1 MQKTEAPKDNNIKLI
16 SMHDE
21 MSSSYLS
28 YAMSVIVSRALP
40 DIRDGLKPVHR
51 RILYAMYKG
60 GYDWSKQFRKSAR
73 IVGDVIGKYHP
84 HGDQSVYDALVRMV
98 QDFSM
103 SLPLVEGQGNFG
115 SIDGDPAAAMRYTET
130 RLSKVSQFLIDDI
143 EKNTVSYKSNYDE
156 TEKEPT
162 VLPAQYPNLL
172 VNGAGGIAVGMAT
185 SIPPH
190 NLGEIINGTLALID
204 NKDIKVKE
212 LMKHIP
218 GPDFPTG
225 GVIIGKDI
233 IKQGYNNGRGSFKIR
248 GEVSSETL
256 KNGRDRLV
264 ITSIP
269 YQVNKSVLNERI
281 AQLVRE
287 KKIEGIKDIRDE
299 SNREGIRVAIDLRNG
314 VEPETIKRQLYK
326 NTQIESSFGFNTLA
340 IVDGKPKTCNLK
352 DFLTNFLS
360 FREDVVIKKTKFDLQ
375 KAEERAHILLGL
387 SVSVENLDKI
397 IKIIR
402 SSKTPDDAKQ
412 SILKTKWKINKTQ
425 KLISLVEGKK
435 NKNVYSL
442 SEPQV
447 VAILELRLQKLTAL
461 GINEIEVEIK
471 KLAELIAKYKK
482 IISSKKEL
490 LKVISEELTN
500 IREKFAVPRR
510 TKIIDA
516 VLNYDI
522 EETIQKQSVII
533 TVTLQGYIKR
543 GSLDGVKQQKR
554 GGKGKSGITTRD
566 QDSVV
571 QTLSV
576 NTHTSVLFFS
586 TEGLVYKVKA
596 WKIPE
601 GSATSK
607 GKSLFNILPLKNHQS
622 ISSIMP
628 MPENETD
635 SKNYQIIFATAQGK
649 VRKNSLE
656 DFSSINASGKIAM
669 KLDNNDKIVG
679 VKICEDDQ
687 DVILSTKFGK
697 CIRFE
702 TKKLRVFKGRS
713 SKGIK
718 GIELAS
724 NDQIVSLSVIDNDKT
739 KKSSK
744 KTKDEKSEI
753 KAKEKFVLSISENG
767 YGKKTSHTDYRVTN
781 RGGKGIIGIVNSP
794 RNGNI
799 TSSFPVFEGDEIL
812 ISTNKGRVIRVA
824 VKEIRTAGRNTQGV
838 RIIKLSGE
846 EKVVSAIKIADN
858 LI

>member
-40 DIRDGLKPVHR
+40 DVRDGLKPVHR

-103 SLPLVEGQGNFG
+103 SLPLVQGQGNFG

-143 EKNTVSYKSNYDE
+143 EKNTVSFKSNYDE

-190 NLGEIINGTLALID
+190 NLGEIIDGTLALID
-204 NKDIKVKE
+204 NKDIKIKE
-212 LMKHIP
+212 LMKHVP

-248 GEVSSETL
+248 GEVSIESL
-256 KNGRDRLV
+256 KNGRERLV

-340 IVDGKPKTCNLK
+340 IVEGKPKTCTLK
-352 DFLTNFLS
+352 DFLANFLS

-375 KAEERAHILLGL
+375 KAEERAHILIGL

-412 SILKTKWKINKTQ
+412 SILKTKWKINKSQ

-435 NKNVYSL
+435 SKGIYSL

-447 VAILELRLQKLTAL
+447 LAILELRLQKLTAL

-471 KLAELIAKYKK
+471 KLAELITKYKK

-490 LKVISEELTN
+490 LKVISDELKN
-500 IREKFAVPRR
+500 IKEKFAVPRR

-566 QDSVV
+566 QDSVI

-601 GSATSK
+601 GSSTSK
-607 GKSLFNILPLKNHQS
+607 GKSLFNILPLKSHQA

-635 SKNYQIIFATAQGK
+635 LKNYQIIFATAQGK

-679 VKICEDDQ
+679 VKICQDDQ

-702 TKKLRVFKGRS
+702 AKKLRVFKGRS

-718 GIELAS
+718 GLELAS
-724 NDQIVSLSVIDNDKT
+724 NDEIVSLSVIDNDKT
-739 KKSSK
+739 KKNGK
-744 KTKDEKSEI
+744 KSKDEKSEI
-753 KAKEKFVLSISENG
+753 TAKEKFVLSISENG

-838 RIIKLSGE
+838 RVIKLSGE
-846 EKVVSAIKIADN
+846 EKVVSAIKIDDN

>member
-1 MQKTEAPKDNNIKLI
+1 MQKTEALKDNNIKLI

-103 SLPLVEGQGNFG
+103 SLPLVQGQGNFG

-702 TKKLRVFKGRS
+702 AKKLRVFKGRS

-724 NDQIVSLSVIDNDKT
+724 NDQIVSLSVIDSDKT

-744 KTKDEKSEI
+744 KSKEEKSEI